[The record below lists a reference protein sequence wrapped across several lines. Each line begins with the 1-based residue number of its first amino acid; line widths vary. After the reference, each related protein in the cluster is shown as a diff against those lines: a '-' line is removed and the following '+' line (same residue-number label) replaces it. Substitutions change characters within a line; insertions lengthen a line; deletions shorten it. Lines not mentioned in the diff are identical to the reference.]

1 MVQYT
6 LRSHEHQM
14 ASVEVALE
22 RVRRRLR
29 DQPRTAQGP
38 GRGRPAQ
45 QHDRREQAADSGG
58 GLAAIPYR
66 VDFPGA
72 SALAT
77 GTLLSNII
85 RRNTAIGMTAS
96 GDILLFSQGD
106 NAAVEID
113 LITNNIGKVA
123 NLGRR

>member
-1 MVQYT
+1 M
-6 LRSHEHQM
+6 
-14 ASVEVALE
+14 
-22 RVRRRLR
+22 
-29 DQPRTAQGP
+29 
-38 GRGRPAQ
+38 
-45 QHDRREQAADSGG
+45 
-58 GLAAIPYR
+58 
-66 VDFPGA
+66 DFPGA